1 MAAGTTLPGR
11 AIVSAWLVT
20 VVFATAA
27 GSATAQNLAAGQA
40 PATRQLP
47 VSGVLT
53 DADGN
58 PRSGTAILTFGLY
71 DAQENGTLLWTE
83 VREVQADERGR
94 YGALIGAISPL
105 PQEIFNS
112 EQAQWLGI
120 EFEGRQ
126 LPRTML
132 VAVPYAL
139 RAADAETLGGR
150 PLSSFV
156 LAGPDGK
163 LQTGSS
169 AVAEPLIDGSG
180 TPGQMA
186 KFTTA
191 TDIGSSII
199 SETATGRIGIGL
211 TDPTGGTVV
220 DSQFTVR
227 NFDNNTGIAVLNQ
240 TNARRFA
247 LNTLST
253 GAWLAYDGGSG
264 VWNPGLSQLAGRVG
278 IGTSSPEAALHVST
292 LDNNQTPI
300 LKIDGAF
307 NTAGQGA
314 KLRWSE
320 AFTADFGFEA
330 FLESAVNTLT
340 FRAIED
346 NLVTEDNLLVF
357 TRSAPNN
364 IGIGTATPADKL
376 QVAGDIRVGTGAT
389 GCVKDAAG
397 TAIAG
402 TCASDARFKKNITP
416 FARSLDDI
424 ARLQPVHFYWRA
436 DEFADRHFGLGQ
448 TSGLIAQDVEKVLPE
463 LVAADAQGYRAV
475 RYGDL
480 PMHMLQAIKDLKTE
494 NDELRQRLE
503 QVEAA
508 LRRLDTR
515 RSK

>member
-1 MAAGTTLPGR
+1 MAAGTFPTVR
-11 AIVSAWLVT
+11 AIVSARLVT
-20 VVFATAA
+20 MVFAHAA
-27 GSATAQNLAAGQA
+27 GSAAAQNPAAGQA
-40 PATRQLP
+40 PATRLLP

-58 PRSGTAILTFGLY
+58 PRSGAAIVTFGLY

-83 VREVQADERGR
+83 VQEVQADERGR
-94 YGALIGAISPL
+94 YSALIGAMSPL
-105 PQEIFNS
+105 PQEIFSN

-120 EFEGRQ
+120 EFEGRPM
-126 LPRTML
+126 PRTML

-156 LAGPDGK
+156 LTGPDGK
-163 LQTGSS
+163 LQTGAS

-180 TPGQMA
+180 TPGQIA

-220 DSQFTVR
+220 DSRFTVR
-227 NFDNNTGIAVLNQ
+227 NLDNNTGIAVLNES
-240 TNARRFA
+240 NARRFA

-278 IGTSSPEAALHVST
+278 IGTSSPETTLHVST
-292 LDNNQTPI
+292 FVADQTPI

-320 AFTADFGFEA
+320 VFTADFGFEA
-330 FLESAVNTLT
+330 YLES
-340 FRAIED
+340 
-346 NLVTEDNLLVF
+346 
-357 TRSAPNN
+357 
-364 IGIGTATPADKL
+364 
-376 QVAGDIRVGTGAT
+376 
-389 GCVKDAAG
+389 
-397 TAIAG
+397 
-402 TCASDARFKKNITP
+402 
-416 FARSLDDI
+416 
-424 ARLQPVHFYWRA
+424 
-436 DEFADRHFGLGQ
+436 
-448 TSGLIAQDVEKVLPE
+448 
-463 LVAADAQGYRAV
+463 
-475 RYGDL
+475 
-480 PMHMLQAIKDLKTE
+480 M
-494 NDELRQRLE
+494 
-503 QVEAA
+503 
-508 LRRLDTR
+508 
-515 RSK
+515 